1 MSLKLYFLRHGQTA
15 YSKTGGYCGTLEN
28 DPGLTLEGIKM
39 AEAFA
44 EMYQVIPWQA
54 VLVSPLRRA
63 RQTAEPLCQKLG
75 LKMQIREGL
84 KEIAY
89 GKWEGM
95 HPNAVDREF
104 HDLYVRW
111 LTDPAWT
118 SPPGGERGIDISRR
132 SSEVIVE
139 IEQRYDKGNILL
151 VSHKATIRIMLCSLM
166 GIDIGR
172 YRDRFLMPVA
182 GLSIVELADRGPLFH
197 AIADRT
203 HLDEYLRSLPST

>member
-28 DPGLTLEGIKM
+28 DPGLTPEGLKM
-39 AEAFA
+39 AESFA
-44 EMYQVIPWQA
+44 EMYQDIPWQA
-54 VLVSPLRRA
+54 VFVSPLKRA
-63 RQTAEPLCQKLG
+63 KQTAEPLCRKLG

-95 HPNAVDREF
+95 HPIDVDREF

-132 SSEVIVE
+132 SSEVIAE
-139 IEQRYDKGNILL
+139 IEQRYSEGNILL

-182 GLSIVELADRGPLFH
+182 GVSLVELGDRGPLFH

-203 HLDEYLRSLPST
+203 HLDEYLKSLPST